1 MLTCYRHG
9 SFLVFC
15 CWGEDSESLFLFFSH
30 GRLHWR
36 GFFFSCA
43 GVPESKGKQHND
55 VRVSSPSVCSLKK
68 LFIKKRWPPSVRQ
81 IITTKVGWR
90 CPSCRK
96 IEISI
101 KLNASQGLVTFLDL
115 TFFLKWFLNFQRS
128 SLLHHNSSHLLIW
141 DHRNVFV
148 RLHRSQY
155 NS

>member
-1 MLTCYRHG
+1 MLKCYRHG

-15 CWGEDSESLFLFFSH
+15 CWGEDSESLFFSH

-36 GFFFSCA
+36 GFFLSCA

-55 VRVSSPSVCSLKK
+55 VRVNSPCVCSLKK

-81 IITTKVGWR
+81 IIITKVGWR

-115 TFFLKWFLNFQRS
+115 TFLSETIPKLPTIFLAA
-128 SLLHHNSSHLLIW
+128 
-141 DHRNVFV
+141 
-148 RLHRSQY
+148 SQQFT
-155 NS
+155 SADLGSQKCVCEITSITV